1 MTPAETLAADKQR
14 QRRPR
19 NTAKLPRNAAWK
31 VCNVREHRERL
42 NLSLRD
48 VATALGLSVS
58 SYWQIEKGGDP
69 MLRNAVKIAE
79 FYGVGIGELW
89 GTMA

>member
-1 MTPAETLAADKQR
+1 MTPAEQLAADKQR
-14 QRRPR
+14 RRRPR
-19 NTAKLPRNAAWK
+19 NTAKIPRNAAWK
-31 VCNVREHRERL
+31 TCKVREYRERL

-48 VATALGLSVS
+48 VAAAVGLSVS

-69 MLRNAVKIAE
+69 MLRTAVRIAE

-89 GTMA
+89 RVLA